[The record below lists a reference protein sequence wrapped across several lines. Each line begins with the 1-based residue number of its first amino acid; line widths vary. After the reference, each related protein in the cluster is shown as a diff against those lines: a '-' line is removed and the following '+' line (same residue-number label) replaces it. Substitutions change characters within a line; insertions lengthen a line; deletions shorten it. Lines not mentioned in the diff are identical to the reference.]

1 MAGYKGY
8 TIRNSS
14 DRKTGWIHSPLGSPI
29 ARFARRRS
37 DVRIPPTDIPGV
49 ERAYPSLDEALI
61 DIAHKHGAT
70 AEQGESDPILNL
82 AEARTIIVK
91 SVENLQINQNSLGIQ
106 ISNAQVA
113 DIDAEI
119 DRASPDK
126 LKQILKDWIPQAFL
140 GAGVGQLLAM
150 LELGS

>member
-8 TIRNSS
+8 TIRNSG
-14 DRKTGWIHSPLGSPI
+14 DRKAGWIHSPLGAPI
-29 ARFARRRS
+29 ARFALRRS
-37 DVRIPPTDIPGV
+37 DVRIPRTDIPGV
-49 ERAYPSLDEALI
+49 ERAYPSLDQALI
-61 DIAHKHGAT
+61 DIADKHRASRG
-70 AEQGESDPILNL
+70 EGESDPILNP

-106 ISNAQVA
+106 ISPTQVE
-113 DIDAEI
+113 DINTEI

-126 LKQILKDWIPQAFL
+126 LKQILKEWIPQAFL

-150 LELGS
+150 LGLGG